1 MTLAPLPPRT
11 ATRAALP
18 ALPVPPVH
26 PAPGSPDLRAVP
38 GFLPRV
44 SPPERPSTAQEH
56 EDRSSLTA
64 RLLQE
69 AAAATDE
76 LERRRTLNE
85 VVQVNIEVAESIAS
99 RYRNRGVPDDDLNQV
114 ACLALVKAV
123 ARFDPAF
130 GRDFLSYAVPTI
142 RGEIKRHFR
151 DHGWAIRL
159 PRRLQELQSSIS
171 VAVDRLTHELGRAPL
186 PSELAAF
193 LDEDEDTVIEALS
206 ANGCFT
212 PASLD
217 VPLDEDGDNTL
228 AALMCEEDEGRAA
241 VDARV
246 TLAPA
251 VRRLSERDQRI
262 LYLRFFA
269 GWTQLE
275 IAQDIGVTQM
285 QVSRLLTRILRDL
298 RRSLESDPEDDPGVP
313 AGAAGA

>member
-1 MTLAPLPPRT
+1 MTLAPLPARRT
-11 ATRAALP
+11 TRS
-18 ALPVPPVH
+18 
-26 PAPGSPDLRAVP
+26 APQTPEPTPDPRAVT
-38 GFLPRV
+38 GLLPRV
-44 SPPERPSTAQEH
+44 DVPPAPDAPLEH
-56 EDRSSLTA
+56 EDRSTLTA
-64 RLLQE
+64 RLLLE
-69 AAAATDE
+69 AATADDE
-76 LERRRTLNE
+76 VERRRTLNE

-99 RYRNRGVPDDDLNQV
+99 RYRNRGVPEDDLNQV

-123 ARFDPAF
+123 NRFDPAF

-159 PRRLQELQSSIS
+159 PRRLQELQSTIS

-186 PSELAAF
+186 PSELATF

-228 AALMCEEDEGRAA
+228 AELMSEEDEGRAA

-285 QVSRLLTRILRDL
+285 QVSRLLARILRDL
-298 RRSLESDPEDDPGVP
+298 RRSLDSGQDE
-313 AGAAGA
+313 AGA